1 MIINY
6 FICNVVLTLSDEVE
20 NESFTFAHEFG
31 HYLDKHLDIR
41 NNPEIINTFKK
52 EKKNLL
58 ENHSQFEAQR
68 LDYFISNI
76 SYSTRDVK
84 GSIGEMIAEVN
95 AFLYDSNTDERI
107 ELRGQYLQQYFP
119 ETFALIA
126 KSLTNY

>member
-6 FICNVVLTLSDEVE
+6 FICNVVLALSDEVE

-41 NNPEIINTFKK
+41 NNPEIISAFEK
-52 EKKNLL
+52 ERKNLI
-58 ENHSQFEAQR
+58 ENQPACEAKR
-68 LDYFISNI
+68 MNYFIDI
-76 SYSTRDVK
+76 KSYSTRDVK

-126 KSLTNY
+126 KALTNY